1 MKKVLYGTTALCAAG
16 MLGATGASADGIELG
31 LGGYMNTMFSAGGIN
46 ATGGRDRFPTDLSGG
61 SLGETTLGS
70 ASGEPDYG
78 PTGVWADGEIWFL
91 GSYKHD
97 NGIRFGARVELEVFA
112 SSTSSDTI
120 DEHYIFIDSDYGRV
134 VAGSE
139 NSAAYIMHY
148 AAPVAGLPI
157 NSGWVT
163 VFIPVQADSL
173 VDFRTPSVSTY
184 LDYGNDENQLTYYTP
199 RLYGFQLG
207 VSYAP
212 AVVDT
217 GEGKNFPV
225 EADRDSEYYN
235 GFAVGANFVDDF
247 DGIGVA
253 VSVGYTRAE
262 APDSLTGIAGGGVDD
277 YQGFNVGANLSYAGV
292 TIGGAYANAF
302 DGQASTI
309 ATGCSTCASG
319 EVTSVLS
326 TEGQSWDVGIAYT
339 AGPWTVGA
347 EYFQGEVEGFVPG
360 TTGDGIVGAG
370 NEDKLFAAT
379 GGLQYALGPG
389 IVARGGVMWGR
400 WSAESGAV
408 NTGVIGAGG
417 LSFRF

>member
-16 MLGATGASADGIELG
+16 MLGATGAAADGIELG

-46 ATGGRDRFPTDLSGG
+46 ATGGRDYVRGSDGTLSAPG
-61 SLGETTLGS
+61 SG
-70 ASGEPDYG
+70 APDYN
-78 PTGVWADGEIWFL
+78 PTGLWADGEIWFL

-120 DEHYIFIDSDYGRV
+120 DEHYIFVEGDFGRV

-148 AAPVAGLPI
+148 AAPVSGLPI

-163 VFIPVQADSL
+163 VFIPPNADSS
-173 VDFRTPSVSTY
+173 VGFRTPSVSTY
-184 LDYGNDENQLTYYTP
+184 LDYGNDENQITYYTP
-199 RLYGFQLG
+199 RFSGFQLG
-207 VSYAP
+207 LSYAP
-212 AVVDT
+212 AVVGT

-225 EADRDSEYYN
+225 EADNDTEYNN

-253 VSVGYTRAE
+253 ISVGYTRAQ
-262 APDSLTGIAGGGVDD
+262 APDSLTSAGLGIDD
-277 YQGFNVGANLSYAGV
+277 YQGFNVGANFSYAGV

-302 DGQASTI
+302 DGQASTD
-309 ATGCSTCASG
+309 TDTSG
-319 EVTSVLS
+319 TPYAISS
-326 TEGQSWDVGIAYT
+326 EGQSFDVGIAYS

-347 EYFQGEVEGFVPG
+347 EYFYGEV
-360 TTGDGIVGAG
+360 DGVVANSSNTSAGSGVVGAR
-370 NEDKLFAAT
+370 NDDKLYAAT
-379 GGLQYALGPG
+379 GGLTYALGPG
-389 IVARGGVMWGR
+389 ITARGGVMYGR

-408 NTGVIGAGG
+408 NTGVIGAAG

>member
-1 MKKVLYGTTALCAAG
+1 MKKVLCGTTALCAAG
-16 MLGATGASADGIELG
+16 MLGSSGAMADGIELG
-31 LGGYMNTMFSAGGIN
+31 LGGYMNTLFSAGGIN
-46 ATGGRDRFPTDLSGG
+46 ATGGRDFGG
-61 SLGETTLGS
+61 T
-70 ASGEPDYG
+70 AEPDYN

-97 NGIRFGARVELEVFA
+97 NGITFGARVELEVFA
-112 SSTSSDTI
+112 SATSTDTI
-120 DEHYIFIDSDYGRV
+120 DEHYIFINSDYGRV

-148 AAPVAGLPI
+148 AAPVTALAL

-163 VFIPVQADSL
+163 VFIPVNPDST

-184 LDYGNDENQLTYYTP
+184 IDYGNDENQLTYYTP

-207 VSYAP
+207 LSYAP
-212 AVVDT
+212 SVVDT

-235 GFAVGANFVDDF
+235 GFSVGANFLDDF
-247 DGIGVA
+247 DGVGVA

-262 APDSLTGIAGGGVDD
+262 APDSLTSIAGGGVDD
-277 YQGFNVGANLSYAGV
+277 YQGFAVGANLSYAGV
-292 TIGGAYANAF
+292 TVGGAYANAF
-302 DGQASTI
+302 DGQAGTFTDT
-309 ATGCSTCASG
+309 AGGTG
-319 EVTSVLS
+319 VLS
-326 TEGQSWDVGIAYT
+326 TEGQSWDVGIAYS

-347 EYFQGEVEGFVPG
+347 EYFQGEVEGVVPG
-360 TTGDGIVGAG
+360 AGTAGIVGAG
-370 NEDKLFAAT
+370 NEDKLFSAT
-379 GGLQYALGPG
+379 GGVLYDLGPG
-389 IVARGGVMWGR
+389 IVARAGVMWGR

>member
-16 MLGATGASADGIELG
+16 MLGATGAAADGIELG
-31 LGGYMNTMFSAGGIN
+31 IGGYMNTLFSAGGIN
-46 ATGGRDRFPTDLSGG
+46 ATAGRDSYAGTP
-61 SLGETTLGS
+61 
-70 ASGEPDYG
+70 AAAADYN
-78 PTGVWADGEIWFL
+78 PTGLWADGEVWFL

-120 DEHYIFIDSDYGRV
+120 DEHYIFVDGDFGRV

-148 AAPVAGLPI
+148 AAPVSGLPI

-163 VFIPVQADSL
+163 VFIPPNADSS
-173 VDFRTPSVSTY
+173 VGFRQPSVSTY

-199 RLYGFQLG
+199 RFSGFQLG
-207 VSYAP
+207 LSYAP
-212 AVVDT
+212 TVDGS

-225 EADRDSEYYN
+225 EADNNTEYNN

-253 VSVGYTRAE
+253 ISVGYTRAQ
-262 APDSLTGIAGGGVDD
+262 APDNLTSLSGVDD
-277 YQGFNVGANLSYAGV
+277 YQGFNVGANFSYAGV

-302 DGQASTI
+302 DGQVRTF
-309 ATGCSTCASG
+309 TDGNG
-319 EVTSVLS
+319 VTQVSS
-326 TEGQSWDVGIAYT
+326 AEGQSFDVGIAYS

-347 EYFQGEVEGFVPG
+347 EYFQGEVDGIVSNG
-360 TTGDGIVGAG
+360 TTGAAGSGIVGAG
-370 NEDKLFAAT
+370 NEDKLYAAT
-379 GGLQYALGPG
+379 GGLTYALGPG
-389 IVARGGVMWGR
+389 ITARGGVMYGR

-408 NTGVIGAGG
+408 NTGVIGAAG

>member
-16 MLGATGASADGIELG
+16 MLGATGANAEGIELG
-31 LGGYMNTMFSAGGIN
+31 LGGYMNTLFSAGGIN
-46 ATGGRDRFPTDLSGG
+46 ATGGRDFGG
-61 SLGETTLGS
+61 TATK
-70 ASGEPDYG
+70 PDYN
-78 PTGVWADGEIWFL
+78 PTGVWADGEVWFL

-97 NGIRFGARVELEVFA
+97 NGITFGARVELEVF
-112 SSTSSDTI
+112 SSVTSRDTI
-120 DEHYIFIDSDYGRV
+120 DEHYIFVDGDFGRI

-148 AAPVAGLPI
+148 AAPVSGLPI

-163 VFIPVQADSL
+163 VFIPPNADSA
-173 VDFRTPSVSTY
+173 VGFRTPSVSTY

-199 RLYGFQLG
+199 RMYGFQLG
-207 VSYAP
+207 LSYAP
-212 AVVDT
+212 AVVGN

-225 EADRDSEYYN
+225 EANNNVEYNN
-235 GFAVGANFVDDF
+235 GFAAGANFVDDF

-253 VSVGYTRAE
+253 VSVGYTRAN
-262 APDSLTGIAGGGVDD
+262 APDTITALGGDD

-302 DGQASTI
+302 DGQASI
-309 ATGCSTCASG
+309 VSTAAG
-319 EVTSVLS
+319 PVLNTS
-326 TEGQSWDVGIAYT
+326 EGQSWDVGIAYS

-347 EYFQGEVEGFVPG
+347 EYFQGKVEGYKPNSATASG
-360 TTGDGIVGAG
+360 GSGIVGVG
-370 NEDKLFAAT
+370 NDDKLYAAT
-379 GGLQYALGPG
+379 GGVTYALGPG
-389 IVARGGVMWGR
+389 ITARGGVMYGR

-408 NTGVIGAGG
+408 NTGVIGAAG